1 MPMWVDRYRPVWAVP
16 AVRRAV
22 ALGFLVRMP
31 MFTIGILVTIHVV
44 TALGRSYTAA
54 GVAAMVSTAAIGLGA
69 PWRGRLLDR
78 YGLRAVVGPAILVQ
92 LLVGAAIPFL
102 PYAPLLAALAVSG
115 LFVIPGHA
123 LIRQTLITA
132 VPADRRRTAL
142 SLDGIVLELSAA
154 IGPAVAV
161 GVATSWSTRW
171 MLLGA
176 LMANVAAGVLLWL
189 LDLPIHQDAVPEA
202 PVSRRTWL
210 GARFLA
216 ILAACAT
223 VTVVLS
229 ATEISAVAVLRE
241 ADRPTLIGVVLA
253 AWCIGSLVG
262 GLAYGAMRRQ
272 PTLPALL
279 LFLGL
284 TTAPAA
290 VAHGPVA
297 LSVAMFVAGLGCQ
310 PAITAG
316 VEALTRVVPDRARG
330 EALGWHGSAMTGG
343 SAMGAPLAG
352 LVIDARGGSAAFL
365 GAAVL
370 AVVIAVTG
378 IVVLRAHR

>member
-1 MPMWVDRYRPVWAVP
+1 VPMWVDRYRPVWAVP

-142 SLDGIVLELSAA
+142 SLDGIVL
-154 IGPAVAV
+154 
-161 GVATSWSTRW
+161 
-171 MLLGA
+171 
-176 LMANVAAGVLLWL
+176 
-189 LDLPIHQDAVPEA
+189 
-202 PVSRRTWL
+202 
-210 GARFLA
+210 
-216 ILAACAT
+216 
-223 VTVVLS
+223 
-229 ATEISAVAVLRE
+229 
-241 ADRPTLIGVVLA
+241 
-253 AWCIGSLVG
+253 
-262 GLAYGAMRRQ
+262 
-272 PTLPALL
+272 
-279 LFLGL
+279 
-284 TTAPAA
+284 
-290 VAHGPVA
+290 
-297 LSVAMFVAGLGCQ
+297 
-310 PAITAG
+310 
-316 VEALTRVVPDRARG
+316 
-330 EALGWHGSAMTGG
+330 
-343 SAMGAPLAG
+343 
-352 LVIDARGGSAAFL
+352 
-365 GAAVL
+365 
-370 AVVIAVTG
+370 
-378 IVVLRAHR
+378 